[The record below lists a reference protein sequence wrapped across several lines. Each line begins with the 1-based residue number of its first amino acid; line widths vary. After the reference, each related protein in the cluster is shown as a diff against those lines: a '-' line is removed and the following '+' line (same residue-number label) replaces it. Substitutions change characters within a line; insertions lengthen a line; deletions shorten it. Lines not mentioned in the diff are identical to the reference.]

1 MTTPETQILELAE
14 QQFAQA
20 MASSR
25 HSIVKSRFANFAV
38 ADPPAPAAGTPDPA
52 SLTNI
57 LNSVVTAP
65 ATSSVASVPS
75 TPDTMMYQLLAQ
87 IQTLDSYIQILTA
100 FCLYNDHPAP
110 YDITDPVQATQFTQ
124 AMAKWRNYVTTGGTV
139 KALAAFLPVGEI
151 STQTMSK
158 NVTTVDLHADLLS
171 SLFGGFGFSPS
182 TMNELDSILTNLANS
197 LADLSM
203 KFESASETVDHFLTY
218 YYFGTVQGTGGEN
231 QPPAL
236 YDVKLRTFYLHI
248 DQSSWKAS
256 LGKSTVTEFSF
267 NMNWFQMDTTMNSTL
282 VAANMDAINSSI
294 QTLSGQDATA
304 INKLMN
310 MKAVHADPQPA

>member
-1 MTTPETQILELAE
+1 MTPTETQIVQRAE
-14 QQFAQA
+14 QQFAQV
-20 MASSR
+20 MATSR
-25 HSIVKSRFANFAV
+25 HSTVKSLFTNIAV
-38 ADPPAPAAGTPDPA
+38 ADPPAPAAGTPDPT

-65 ATSSVASVPS
+65 GTNSVATVPT

-139 KALAAFLPVGEI
+139 KALAAYLPVGEI

-158 NVTTVDLHADLLS
+158 TVTSVDLHADLLS
-171 SLFGGFGFSPS
+171 SLFGGFGFSAS

-203 KFESASETVDHFLTY
+203 KFESASETMDHFLTY

-231 QPPAL
+231 QPPAM
-236 YDVKLRTFYLHI
+236 YDVKLRMFYLHV

-256 LGKSTVTEFSF
+256 IGKSSVTEFSF
-267 NMNWFQMDTTMNSTL
+267 NMNWYQMDTTMNSAL
-282 VAANMDAINSSI
+282 VATDMNTINSAI
-294 QTLSGQDATA
+294 QTLTGKDAAT
-304 INKLMN
+304 INTLMN